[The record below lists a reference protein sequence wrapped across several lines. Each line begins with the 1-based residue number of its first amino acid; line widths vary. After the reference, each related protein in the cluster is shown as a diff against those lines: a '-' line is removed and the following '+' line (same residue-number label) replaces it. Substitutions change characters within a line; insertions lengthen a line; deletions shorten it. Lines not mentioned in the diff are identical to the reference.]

1 MTIKN
6 FNIGL
11 LGHVDSGKTS
21 LAKVLSEISSTAAFD
36 KSNQSQERG
45 ITLDL
50 GFSALTIDAPDKI
63 KQENAAIEKLQLTFV
78 DCPGHASLIR
88 TIIGGAQIIDMMILV
103 IDAQKGIQTQTAE
116 CIVIGELLQR
126 KLIVVV
132 NKIDMLDA
140 AADGG
145 GSGGKRE
152 LALKKLDTKLRK
164 ALSATKFGDNFP
176 IYHVSA
182 LSGEGIAEFL
192 NGIKDNVFLPQ
203 RNRDLPFLMYVDHCF
218 SIKGQGTICTGTIIQ
233 GCCNVNDTID
243 IPKIKEQRK
252 IKSIQM
258 FRRPVTSAEMG
269 DRVGICVTQFSAK
282 AMERGIVCAPGYMQ
296 LIYAALIQLRHIQ
309 FYKFA
314 IKSKTKLHIS
324 VGHETV
330 MANITLF
337 KAIEK
342 KESREFNPIQ
352 EYEYLDE
359 LDMEKIKESGD
370 IIYCLLEFET
380 PIYATK
386 DSLLIASKLDLD
398 IHSNCCRLA
407 FWGNI
412 EWYTNSSNYVKEQ
425 LPTWKVFK
433 SKEKRGNVQRL
444 VNDQDIIVQN
454 LFKKESNRQLYIG
467 KRIQLST
474 GECGQIEST
483 FGQTSKVKITFR
495 ENLKE
500 DTLQLL
506 KEGKFNEVTVILK
519 YKKYVYNK
527 NLGII
532 Q

>member
-1 MTIKN
+1 MTVKN
-6 FNIGL
+6 FNIGI

-21 LAKVLSEISSTAAFD
+21 LAKVLSKVQSTAAFD

-50 GFSALTIDAPDKI
+50 GFSALIIEAPKKI
-63 KQENAAIEKLQLTFV
+63 RQENTNIEKLQLTFV

-116 CIVIGELLQR
+116 CIVIGELLKR
-126 KLIVVV
+126 KLIVVI
-132 NKIDMLDA
+132 NKIDMLEA
-140 AADGG
+140 GA
-145 GSGGKRE
+145 KRE
-152 LALKKLDTKLRK
+152 VALKKLDMKLRK
-164 ALSATKFGDNFP
+164 ALSTTSFGDTFP

-182 LSGEGIAEFL
+182 LSGEGIPEFL
-192 NGIKDNVFLPQ
+192 KGIENNVFLPQ
-203 RNRDLPFLMYVDHCF
+203 RPQDQPFLMYVDHCF

-233 GCCNVNDTID
+233 GCLRVNDSID

-252 IKSIQM
+252 VKSIQM
-258 FRRPVTSAEMG
+258 FRRPVQNAEMG

-282 AMERGIVCAPGYMQ
+282 TMERGVICQLGYMQ
-296 LIYAALIQLRHIQ
+296 IIYAALIQFHPIQ

-314 IKSKTKLHIS
+314 IKSKSKLHIS

-330 MANITLF
+330 MAHITLF
-337 KAIEK
+337 KANQTTT
-342 KESREFNPIQ
+342 SSFDTSL
-352 EYEYLDE
+352 EYVYIDE
-359 LDMEKIKESGD
+359 LAVDEIKETKD
-370 IIYCLLEFET
+370 AIYCLLEFET

-412 EWYTNSSNYVKEQ
+412 EWYTNSSNYAKEQ
-425 LPTWKVFK
+425 LTTWKVFK
-433 SKEKRGNVQRL
+433 TKEKRGNVQRL
-444 VNDQDIIVQN
+444 VNDQEIIVQN
-454 LFKKESNRQLYIG
+454 LFKKESNREIYIG
-467 KRIQLST
+467 KKIQLST

-495 ENLKE
+495 DALKE
-500 DTLQLL
+500 DTLKLL
-506 KEGKFNEVTVILK
+506 KEGKFNDIIVVLR